1 MLIKVELQT
10 PLGLEIKDEI
20 SQGKLV
26 PSETIVKLLRK
37 FLTQEASGRFTLI
50 DGFPRSM
57 DNLNDF
63 IQVNRCLRFL
73 LTFGKMPPL
82 ECAVIRV
89 YMYCYA
95 IIFFSKISFKFS

>member
-1 MLIKVELQT
+1 MQ
-10 PLGLEIKDEI
+10 IKDEI
-20 SQGKLV
+20 DQGKLV

-63 IQVNRCLRFL
+63 IRVNFYFLMSTLR
-73 LTFGKMPPL
+73 
-82 ECAVIRV
+82 
-89 YMYCYA
+89 
-95 IIFFSKISFKFS
+95 SFPHESFAKFNHHTGAFK